1 MMDKL
6 HFSCPCEECVFCFFT
21 YSLKFL
27 KIIFLVEI
35 DDLKKITNSLTVL
48 CSEKQKQEKVRAR
61 VGWEMCCTDTG
72 VQTRHLHGARS
83 QSGSPTPFVLE
94 EGRNVSAVVVLCL

>member
-6 HFSCPCEECVFCFFT
+6 DFSWHREECVFCFFT

-27 KIIFLVEI
+27 KIIFFLVEI

-48 CSEKQKQEKVRAR
+48 CSEKQKQEKVKER
-61 VGWEMCCTDTG
+61 VGWEMC
-72 VQTRHLHGARS
+72 VTRILGCRHGIFTNA
-83 QSGSPTPFVLE
+83 G
-94 EGRNVSAVVVLCL
+94 